1 MKSAGNRGVV
11 QSSLQMLHIH
21 VLLVAPLSSRHM
33 TQPRTD
39 QHQSRVPVRER
50 PHHTRPAANLSV
62 QPFDHIVGAD
72 ASPML
77 TWEVAVGQCF
87 FNTVLTDR
95 RWRDLTA
102 PQSFSDVFSYPFFF
116 LRNLLYLIVLFRNGE
131 SA

>member
-1 MKSAGNRGVV
+1 
-11 QSSLQMLHIH
+11 ML
-21 VLLVAPLSSRHM
+21 A
-33 TQPRTD
+33 
-39 QHQSRVPVRER
+39 
-50 PHHTRPAANLSV
+50 
-62 QPFDHIVGAD
+62 
-72 ASPML
+72 
-77 TWEVAVGQCF
+77 WEVAVGQCF

>member
-1 MKSAGNRGVV
+1 
-11 QSSLQMLHIH
+11 
-21 VLLVAPLSSRHM
+21 M

-39 QHQSRVPVRER
+39 QHQSRVPVWEC
-50 PHHTRPAANLSV
+50 PHHASPAANLTV
-62 QPFDHIVGAD
+62 QPFDHIVCAD
-72 ASPML
+72 ARPVL
-77 TWEVAVGQCF
+77 AGKIAVGQCF

>member
-1 MKSAGNRGVV
+1 
-11 QSSLQMLHIH
+11 
-21 VLLVAPLSSRHM
+21 M

-39 QHQSRVPVRER
+39 QQQSRVPVWEC
-50 PHHTRPAANLSV
+50 PHHASPAANLTV
-62 QPFDHIVGAD
+62 QPFDHIVCAD
-72 ASPML
+72 ARPVL
-77 TWEVAVGQCF
+77 AGKIAVGQCF

-95 RWRDLTA
+95 RGRDLTA

>member
-1 MKSAGNRGVV
+1 MA
-11 QSSLQMLHIH
+11 QS
-21 VLLVAPLSSRHM
+21 
-33 TQPRTD
+33 RTD
-39 QHQSRVPVRER
+39 QHQGRVPIRER
-50 PHHTRPAANLSV
+50 PHHTRPAADLSV
-62 QPFDHIVGAD
+62 QPFDHIVCAD

-102 PQSFSDVFSYPFFF
+102 PQSFSDVLSYPFFF

>member
-1 MKSAGNRGVV
+1 MA
-11 QSSLQMLHIH
+11 QS
-21 VLLVAPLSSRHM
+21 
-33 TQPRTD
+33 RTD
-39 QHQSRVPVRER
+39 QHQGRVPVREC
-50 PHHTRPAANLSV
+50 PHHASPAANLTV
-62 QPFDHIVGAD
+62 QPFDHIVCAD
-72 ASPML
+72 ARPVL
-77 TWEVAVGQCF
+77 AGKIAVGQCF